1 MTVTI
6 DLSKA
11 KNLQDIVLQIAKK
24 IPKEDLM
31 EYKDLLGLPE
41 NIFTKIYKS
50 KQRSR
55 KELFEILFSIYP
67 TTTTRENGE
76 SEYLKLGRNSAYK
89 TWKTKTMGNLEL
101 EYLLISRLNDYI
113 RCTDPKYLKKFH
125 NWLKEVVMENVEH
138 KVFSQSNIEIL

>member
-55 KELFEILFSIYP
+55 KELFEM
-67 TTTTRENGE
+67 RRGCNRA
-76 SEYLKLGRNSAYK
+76 K
-89 TWKTKTMGNLEL
+89 
-101 EYLLISRLNDYI
+101 
-113 RCTDPKYLKKFH
+113 
-125 NWLKEVVMENVEH
+125 
-138 KVFSQSNIEIL
+138 